1 MFWHFFPSHGSLSQ
15 IQWCVKL
22 LLFVWQKFSIHFR
35 LQSNPMVREKLALPL
50 SSIAQWFI
58 SNPMDRKILFWHF
71 FPSHGSLYQS
81 RWIGKKLLFQDSS
94 ITEGYFSASMV
105 KQGKW
110 IPSTKKYSQRGWSE
124 RPGSSLESRGFP
136 SWQKLSKRR
145 WCLKPKAGSF
155 HSIRFKKACP
165 KMGYSHPTSFFIPSD
180 MKRFLI

>member
-1 MFWHFFPSHGSLSQ
+1 MVYLKPDGSKNL
-15 IQWCVKL
+15 VL
-22 LLFVWQKFSIHFR
+22 ALFSIAR
-35 LQSNPMVREKLALPL
+35 K
-50 SSIAQWFI
+50 FI
-58 SNPMDRKILFWHF
+58 SKPMDW
-71 FPSHGSLYQS
+71 
-81 RWIGKKLLFQDSS
+81 KKLLFQDSS
-94 ITEGYFSASMV
+94 IAKGCFSAPMV

-155 HSIRFKKACP
+155 HSIRFNKTCPKMGYPHPTNFFHSIRFKKACP